1 MSSPDSHEKES
12 KGYSP
17 HMRGVALGILVM
29 GVSLAAVIILWTTIG
44 YKGPDFSTQVMV
56 RQQER
61 LHEQYGLPP
70 LPDISPEMLQVPP
83 SLRTI
88 ATGTTGNTT
97 GTNATT
103 TGTNATTTG
112 TNATTTGTNA
122 TTTGTNATTT
132 GTNATTTGTTGNTTG
147 TSATSAGAGTSVSIV
162 SGSSSLTDTA
172 YQPNPIQVSVGN
184 TVTWTNN
191 DSQPHTVT
199 SGSNGQP
206 DNKFNSSPNFSP
218 LLNPGQ
224 TFSFTFTQAGDYP
237 YFCMLHPNMVG
248 TVSVS

>member
-29 GVSLAAVIILWTTIG
+29 GVSLAAVIMLWVTIG

-83 SLRTI
+83 SLRNTAPGAN
-88 ATGTTGNTT
+88 ATTTGANATTTGANATTTGANATTTGANATTTGATGNTT
-97 GTNATT
+97 GTNAT
-103 TGTNATTTG
+103 
-112 TNATTTGTNA
+112 
-122 TTTGTNATTT
+122 
-132 GTNATTTGTTGNTTG
+132 
-147 TSATSAGAGTSVSIV
+147 SAGGGTSVSIV
-162 SGSSSLTDTA
+162 PGSSSLTTDA
-172 YQPNPIQVSVGN
+172 FSPNPIQVSVGN

-224 TFSFTFTQAGDYP
+224 TFSFTFTQAGTYP

>member
-29 GVSLAAVIILWTTIG
+29 GVSLAAVIMLWVTIG

-83 SLRTI
+83 SLRNI
-88 ATGTTGNTT
+88 ATGA
-97 GTNATT
+97 NATT
-103 TGTNATTTG
+103 TTGANATTT
-112 TNATTTGTNA
+112 TGA
-122 TTTGTNATTT
+122 
-132 GTNATTTGTTGNTTG
+132 TGNTTG
-147 TSATSAGAGTSVSIV
+147 TSATSAGGGTSVSIV
-162 SGSSSLTDTA
+162 PGSSSLTTDA
-172 YQPNPIQVSVGN
+172 FSPNPIQVSVGN

-206 DNKFNSSPNFSP
+206 DNKFNPSPNFSP
-218 LLNPGQ
+218 LLNQGQ
-224 TFSFTFTQAGDYP
+224 TFSFTFTEAGDYP

-248 TVSVS
+248 TVNVSS

>member
-1 MSSPDSHEKES
+1 MLSKNDENNKVVLATLALMLLSLSVASSIAISAPYYASAQGVTGQGG
-12 KGYSP
+12 GYATNAT
-17 HMRGVALGILVM
+17 MAGAGN
-29 GVSLAAVIILWTTIG
+29 ATNAT
-44 YKGPDFSTQVMV
+44 
-56 RQQER
+56 
-61 LHEQYGLPP
+61 
-70 LPDISPEMLQVPP
+70 
-83 SLRTI
+83 
-88 ATGTTGNTT
+88 ATGTSGANT
-97 GTNATT
+97 
-103 TGTNATTTG
+103 
-112 TNATTTGTNA
+112 
-122 TTTGTNATTT
+122 
-132 GTNATTTGTTGNTTG
+132 
-147 TSATSAGAGTSVSIV
+147 GTSVSIV

-184 TVTWTNN
+184 TVTWTNS

-248 TVSVS
+248 TVNVSS

>member
-29 GVSLAAVIILWTTIG
+29 GVSLAAVIMLWVTIG

-83 SLRTI
+83 SLRNT
-88 ATGTTGNTT
+88 ATGA
-97 GTNATT
+97 NATT
-103 TGTNATTTG
+103 TTGANATTTTG
-112 TNATTTGTNA
+112 ANATTT
-122 TTTGTNATTT
+122 TGA
-132 GTNATTTGTTGNTTG
+132 TGNTTG
-147 TSATSAGAGTSVSIV
+147 TSATSAGGGTSVSIV
-162 SGSSSLTDTA
+162 PGSSSLTTDA
-172 YQPNPIQVSVGN
+172 FSPNPIQVSVGN

-224 TFSFTFTQAGDYP
+224 TFSFTFTQAGD
-237 YFCMLHPNMVG
+237 
-248 TVSVS
+248 

>member
-29 GVSLAAVIILWTTIG
+29 GVSLAAVIMLWVTIG

-83 SLRTI
+83 SLRNI
-88 ATGTTGNTT
+88 ATGA
-97 GTNATT
+97 NATT
-103 TGTNATTTG
+103 TGANATTTG
-112 TNATTTGTNA
+112 ANATTTGANA
-122 TTTGTNATTT
+122 TTTGANATTT
-132 GTNATTTGTTGNTTG
+132 GATGNTTG
-147 TSATSAGAGTSVSIV
+147 TSATSAGGGTSVSIV
-162 SGSSSLTDTA
+162 PGSSSLTTDA
-172 YQPNPIQVSVGN
+172 FSPNPIQVSVGN

-218 LLNPGQ
+218 LLNQGQ
-224 TFSFTFTQAGDYP
+224 TFSFTFTEAGDYP

-248 TVSVS
+248 TVNVSS

>member
-29 GVSLAAVIILWTTIG
+29 GVSLAAVILLWVTIG

-83 SLRTI
+83 SLRNT
-88 ATGTTGNTT
+88 TTGA
-97 GTNATT
+97 NATT
-103 TGTNATTTG
+103 TGANATTTG
-112 TNATTTGTNA
+112 ANATTTGA
-122 TTTGTNATTT
+122 
-132 GTNATTTGTTGNTTG
+132 TGNTTG
-147 TSATSAGAGTSVSIV
+147 TSATSAGGGTSVSIV
-162 SGSSSLTDTA
+162 PGSSSLTTDA
-172 YQPNPIQVSVGN
+172 FSPNPIQVSVGN
-184 TVTWTNN
+184 TVTWTND

-206 DNKFNSSPNFSP
+206 DNKFNSSPNFNP
-218 LLNPGQ
+218 LLNQGQ
-224 TFSFTFTQAGDYP
+224 TFSFTFTEAGDYP

-248 TVSVS
+248 TVNVSS

>member
-88 ATGTTGNTT
+88 ATGT
-97 GTNATT
+97 
-103 TGTNATTTG
+103 
-112 TNATTTGTNA
+112 
-122 TTTGTNATTT
+122 
-132 GTNATTTGTTGNTTG
+132 
-147 TSATSAGAGTSVSIV
+147 SAGGGTSVSIV

-172 YQPNPIQVSVGN
+172 YQPNPIQVSVGT
-184 TVTWTNN
+184 TVTWTND

-206 DNKFNSSPNFSP
+206 DNKFNSSPNFNP

-248 TVSVS
+248 TVNVSS

>member
-1 MSSPDSHEKES
+1 MLSKNDENNKAVLATLALMLLSLSVASSIAISAPYYASAQGVTGQGG
-12 KGYSP
+12 GY
-17 HMRGVALGILVM
+17 A
-29 GVSLAAVIILWTTIG
+29 
-44 YKGPDFSTQVMV
+44 
-56 RQQER
+56 
-61 LHEQYGLPP
+61 
-70 LPDISPEMLQVPP
+70 
-83 SLRTI
+83 
-88 ATGTTGNTT
+88 
-97 GTNATT
+97 TNATM
-103 TGTNATTTG
+103 TGAGNATNATATG
-112 TNATTTGTNA
+112 ASGA
-122 TTTGTNATTT
+122 
-132 GTNATTTGTTGNTTG
+132 NT
-147 TSATSAGAGTSVSIV
+147 GTSVSIV

-184 TVTWTNN
+184 TVSWTNN

>member
-17 HMRGVALGILVM
+17 HMRGVELGIIVM
-29 GVSLAAVIILWTTIG
+29 VVSLAALLILLTSILF
-44 YKGPDFSTQVMV
+44 KCPDFSSQFMV

-88 ATGTTGNTT
+88 ATGTNATTT

-132 GTNATTTGTTGNTTG
+132 GTNATTTGTN
-147 TSATSAGAGTSVSIV
+147 
-162 SGSSSLTDTA
+162 
-172 YQPNPIQVSVGN
+172 
-184 TVTWTNN
+184 
-191 DSQPHTVT
+191 
-199 SGSNGQP
+199 
-206 DNKFNSSPNFSP
+206 
-218 LLNPGQ
+218 
-224 TFSFTFTQAGDYP
+224 
-237 YFCMLHPNMVG
+237 
-248 TVSVS
+248 

>member
-83 SLRTI
+83 SLRNI
-88 ATGTTGNTT
+88 ATGA
-97 GTNATT
+97 NATT
-103 TGTNATTTG
+103 TTGANATTTTG
-112 TNATTTGTNA
+112 ANATTTTGANA
-122 TTTGTNATTT
+122 TTTTGANATTT
-132 GTNATTTGTTGNTTG
+132 TGANATTTT
-147 TSATSAGAGTSVSIV
+147 
-162 SGSSSLTDTA
+162 
-172 YQPNPIQVSVGN
+172 
-184 TVTWTNN
+184 
-191 DSQPHTVT
+191 
-199 SGSNGQP
+199 
-206 DNKFNSSPNFSP
+206 
-218 LLNPGQ
+218 
-224 TFSFTFTQAGDYP
+224 
-237 YFCMLHPNMVG
+237 
-248 TVSVS
+248 